1 MEQLILNVKD
11 KTKMPFLKQ
20 LLKHLDFIEVVE
32 DPAKK
37 ERALK
42 KKKILDDIEE
52 SVQQVKLHLDGKIKL
67 RPIQELLDE
76 L

>member
-11 KTKMPFLKQ
+11 KSKMPFLRQ
-20 LLKHLDFIEVVE
+20 LLKHLDFIEIAE
-32 DPAKK
+32 DTAKK
-37 ERALK
+37 KALK
-42 KKKILDDIEE
+42 KKEILDDIEE
-52 SVQQVKLHLDGKIKL
+52 SVQQIKLHLDGKIKL